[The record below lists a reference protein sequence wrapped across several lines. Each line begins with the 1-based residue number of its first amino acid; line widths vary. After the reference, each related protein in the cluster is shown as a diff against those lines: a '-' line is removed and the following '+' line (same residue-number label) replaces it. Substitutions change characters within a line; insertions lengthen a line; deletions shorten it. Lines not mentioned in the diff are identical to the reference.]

1 MFAPVKVLIVD
12 DQAAVRESLQVLL
25 ELHGLEPMTATNPD
39 EALDLVASE
48 DVGVVVQ
55 DMNFTQHDTTGDSG
69 VALFRALRNLD
80 ADLPIVVLTAWGSF
94 ETAVQ
99 LVKEG
104 ASDYMEK
111 PWDEE
116 KLVRIVQKLLHLRG
130 LQQEN
135 IRFRAQ
141 SARMRRTL
149 AARYDLCGLIYASA
163 QMQNVVSLAA
173 TVAASDVPVLI
184 TGANGAGKEKV
195 AEIVQANSRRKDR
208 PFVKV
213 NAGALPDQLLEAE
226 LFGAEAGAFTGATK
240 LRVGRFEAAAGGTLF
255 LDEIGNLSGPG
266 QAKLLRVLQT
276 GEFER
281 LGSSV
286 TRKADVRIVSAT
298 NVDLSRAI
306 ANGTFRED
314 LFFRLNVIEL
324 QVPQLA
330 DRPDDILPLA
340 EHFLATLPHQ
350 DGAAVPGLGDRAQAA
365 LLQYEW
371 PGNVRELQNRIQRA
385 MLLCGGGPISPDHLG
400 LSEEDSRSRATART
414 GARSPAVGL
423 GAAAPE
429 SSSEGTGTLGHPDRA
444 VIEEA
449 LKRSG
454 GIVSKAAV
462 ELGISRQAFYRRMDQ
477 AGIVFERRL
486 KVPPRVWAAPRT
498 LSADTVGVRAI
509 RADDPASK
517 DEKHA
522 RFVLARPLQLP
533 RPNSNE
539 RIGHEHSAEV
549 DGIRDDGGY
558 VDHVAARC
566 PLRGGRGG
574 RARAR
579 DLSHPH
585 Q

>member
-12 DQAAVRESLQVLL
+12 DQAGVRESLQVLF
-25 ELHGLEPMTATNPD
+25 ELNGLEPLMATSPD

-55 DMNFTQHDTTGDSG
+55 DMNFTQHDTTGESG
-69 VALFRALRNLD
+69 VELFRALRTLD

-104 ASDYMEK
+104 ASDYLEK

-116 KLVRIVQKLLHLRG
+116 KLVRTVQKLLQLRG

-149 AARYDLCGLIYASA
+149 AARYDLCGLVYASA

-184 TGANGAGKEKV
+184 TGANGAGKEKL
-195 AEIVQANSRRKDR
+195 AEIIQANSRRKDR

-226 LFGAEAGAFTGATK
+226 LFGAEAGAFTGSTK

-255 LDEIGNLSGPG
+255 LDEIGNLSAQG
-266 QAKLLRVLQT
+266 QAKMLRVLQT

-281 LGSSV
+281 LGSSA
-286 TRKADVRIVSAT
+286 TRKVDVRIVSAT

-306 ANGTFRED
+306 AAGTFRED

-324 QVPQLA
+324 HVPQLA

-340 EHFLATLPHQ
+340 EHFIATLPRQ
-350 DGAAVPGLGDRAQAA
+350 DGAAPASLGEPARAA

-385 MLLCGGGPISPDHLG
+385 MLLCGGSPISPDHLG
-400 LSEEDSRSRATART
+400 LGEEDLRSRPGART
-414 GARSPAVGL
+414 AARSSTAGL
-423 GAAAPE
+423 GPAAPD
-429 SSSEGTGTLGHPDRA
+429 SSPEETTFAPAHPDRA

-449 LKRSG
+449 LKRAG
-454 GIVSKAAV
+454 GIVSKAAM
-462 ELGISRQAFYRRMDQ
+462 ELGVSRQAFYRRMDQ

-486 KVPPRVWAAPRT
+486 KIPR
-498 LSADTVGVRAI
+498 
-509 RADDPASK
+509 
-517 DEKHA
+517 
-522 RFVLARPLQLP
+522 
-533 RPNSNE
+533 
-539 RIGHEHSAEV
+539 
-549 DGIRDDGGY
+549 
-558 VDHVAARC
+558 
-566 PLRGGRGG
+566 
-574 RARAR
+574 
-579 DLSHPH
+579 
-585 Q
+585 

>member
-1 MFAPVKVLIVD
+1 MFEPVKVLIVD
-12 DQAAVRESLQVLL
+12 DQVAVRESLQVLF
-25 ELHGLEPMTATNPD
+25 ELHGLEPLAAATPD
-39 EALDLVASE
+39 EALDLVAGE

-55 DMNFTQHDTTGDSG
+55 DMNFTQHDTTGESG
-69 VALFRALRNLD
+69 VALFRALRSLD
-80 ADLPIVVLTAWGSF
+80 ADLPIVVLTAFGSF

-116 KLVRIVQKLLHLRG
+116 KLVRLVQKLLHLRG
-130 LQQEN
+130 VEQEN
-135 IRFRAQ
+135 GRLRAQ
-141 SARMRRTL
+141 SARMRRAL
-149 AARYDLCGLIYASA
+149 AAKYDLCGLVYASA

-173 TVAASDVPVLI
+173 TVASSDVPVLI
-184 TGANGAGKEKV
+184 TGANGAGKEKL
-195 AEIVQANSRRKDR
+195 AEIIQANSRRKDR
-208 PFVKV
+208 TFVKV

-226 LFGAEAGAFTGATK
+226 LFGAEAGAFTGSTK
-240 LRVGRFEAAAGGTLF
+240 LRMGRFEAAAGGTLF
-255 LDEIGNLSGPG
+255 LDEIGNLSAPG

-286 TRKADVRIVSAT
+286 TRKVDVRIVSAT
-298 NVDLSRAI
+298 NVDLKRAI
-306 ANGTFRED
+306 ASGTFRED

-324 QVPQLA
+324 HLPELA

-340 EHFLATLPHQ
+340 EHFLGTLPRQ
-350 DGAAVPGLGDRAQAA
+350 DGVPAPILSERARAA

-385 MLLCGGGPISPDHLG
+385 MLLCGGSAITPDHLG
-400 LSEEDSRSRATART
+400 LGEQEARPRQATRS
-414 GARSPAVGL
+414 
-423 GAAAPE
+423 AAPPSAAPLGTASDQ
-429 SSSEGTGTLGHPDRA
+429 SSLEEAAFAPPHPDRA

-486 KVPPRVWAAPRT
+486 KIPR
-498 LSADTVGVRAI
+498 
-509 RADDPASK
+509 
-517 DEKHA
+517 
-522 RFVLARPLQLP
+522 
-533 RPNSNE
+533 
-539 RIGHEHSAEV
+539 
-549 DGIRDDGGY
+549 
-558 VDHVAARC
+558 
-566 PLRGGRGG
+566 
-574 RARAR
+574 
-579 DLSHPH
+579 
-585 Q
+585 

>member
-1 MFAPVKVLIVD
+1 MFEPVKVLIVD
-12 DQAAVRESLQVLL
+12 DQAAVRESLQVLFDL
-25 ELHGLEPMTATNPD
+25 RGLETLTATTPD

-55 DMNFTQHDTTGDSG
+55 DMNFTQHDTTGESG
-69 VALFRALRNLD
+69 VALFRAIRTLD
-80 ADLPIVVLTAWGSF
+80 ADVPIVVLTAFGSF
-94 ETAVQ
+94 ATAVQ

-116 KLVRIVQKLLHLRG
+116 KLVRVVEKLLHMRG
-130 LQQEN
+130 VEQEN
-135 IRFRAQ
+135 GRLRAQ

-149 AARYDLCGLIYASA
+149 AAKYDLCGLVYASA

-173 TVAASDVPVLI
+173 TVASSDVPVLV
-184 TGANGAGKEKV
+184 TGANGAGKEKL

-226 LFGAEAGAFTGATK
+226 LFGAEAGAFTGSTK
-240 LRVGRFEAAAGGTLF
+240 LRVGRFEAASGGTLF
-255 LDEIGNLSGPG
+255 LDEIGNLSAPG

-286 TRKADVRIVSAT
+286 TRKVDVRIVSAT

-306 ANGTFRED
+306 ATGAFRED

-324 QVPQLA
+324 NVPPLG

-340 EHFLATLPHQ
+340 EHFLATLPRQ
-350 DGAAVPGLGDRAQAA
+350 DGAPAPGLGERARAA

-385 MLLCGGGPISPDHLG
+385 MLLCGGGAITPEHLG
-400 LSEEDSRSRATART
+400 LGEDDVRTRRAARP
-414 GARSPAVGL
+414 GARPLAATTVPGASDASPQDAGP
-423 GAAAPE
+423 ATPN
-429 SSSEGTGTLGHPDRA
+429 PDRA

-449 LKRSG
+449 LKRAG
-454 GIVSKAAV
+454 GIVSKAAI

-486 KVPPRVWAAPRT
+486 KIPR
-498 LSADTVGVRAI
+498 
-509 RADDPASK
+509 
-517 DEKHA
+517 
-522 RFVLARPLQLP
+522 
-533 RPNSNE
+533 
-539 RIGHEHSAEV
+539 
-549 DGIRDDGGY
+549 
-558 VDHVAARC
+558 
-566 PLRGGRGG
+566 
-574 RARAR
+574 
-579 DLSHPH
+579 
-585 Q
+585 

>member
-12 DQAAVRESLQVLL
+12 DQAGVRESLQVLF
-25 ELHGLEPMTATNPD
+25 ELHGLESLAATNPD

-55 DMNFTQHDTTGDSG
+55 DMNFAQHATTGESG

-80 ADLPIVVLTAWGSF
+80 ADLPVVVLTAWGSF

-116 KLVRIVQKLLHLRG
+116 KLVRIVKKLLHLRG
-130 LQQEN
+130 LEHEN

-141 SARMRRTL
+141 GARMRRAL
-149 AARYDLCGLIYASA
+149 ATRYDLCGLIYASA
-163 QMQNVVSLAA
+163 QMQNVVSLAT
-173 TVAASDVPVLI
+173 TVASSDVPVLI
-184 TGANGAGKEKV
+184 TGPNGAGKEKL
-195 AEIVQANSRRKDR
+195 AEIIQANSRRKER

-226 LFGAEAGAFTGATK
+226 LFGAEAGAYTGAAR

-255 LDEIGNLSGPG
+255 LDEIGNLSAPG

-286 TRKADVRIVSAT
+286 TRKVDVRIVSAT
-298 NVDLSRAI
+298 NVDLTRAI
-306 ANGTFRED
+306 AAGTFRED

-324 QVPQLA
+324 HVPQLA

-340 EHFLATLPHQ
+340 EHFLASLPRQ
-350 DGAAVPGLGDRAQAA
+350 DGAAPPSLGERARAV
-365 LLQYEW
+365 LSQYEW
-371 PGNVRELQNRIQRA
+371 PGNVRELQNRLQRA
-385 MLLCGGGPISPDHLG
+385 MLLCGAGPITPDHLG
-400 LSEEDSRSRATART
+400 FGEHDGRARPPVRPPARPAAVATPDST
-414 GARSPAVGL
+414 GDQAGAPQAVH
-423 GAAAPE
+423 AE
-429 SSSEGTGTLGHPDRA
+429 RA

-449 LKRSG
+449 LTRSG
-454 GIVSKAAV
+454 GIVSKAAA

-486 KVPPRVWAAPRT
+486 KIPR
-498 LSADTVGVRAI
+498 
-509 RADDPASK
+509 
-517 DEKHA
+517 
-522 RFVLARPLQLP
+522 
-533 RPNSNE
+533 
-539 RIGHEHSAEV
+539 
-549 DGIRDDGGY
+549 
-558 VDHVAARC
+558 
-566 PLRGGRGG
+566 
-574 RARAR
+574 
-579 DLSHPH
+579 
-585 Q
+585 

>member
-12 DQAAVRESLQVLL
+12 DQAAVRESLQVLF
-25 ELHGLEPMTATNPD
+25 ELHGLEPLAAATPD

-55 DMNFTQHDTTGDSG
+55 DMNFTQHATTGESG

-80 ADLPIVVLTAWGSF
+80 ADLPIVVLTAFGSF

-116 KLVRIVQKLLHLRG
+116 KLIRIVRKLLLLRG

-173 TVAASDVPVLI
+173 TVASSDVPVLI
-184 TGANGAGKEKV
+184 TGANGAGKEKL

-240 LRVGRFEAAAGGTLF
+240 LRMGRFEAAGGGTLF
-255 LDEIGNLSGPG
+255 LDEIGNLSAPG

-286 TRKADVRIVSAT
+286 TRKVDVRIVSAT

-324 QVPQLA
+324 HVPQLA

-340 EHFLATLPHQ
+340 EHFLTTLPRQ
-350 DGAAVPGLGDRAQAA
+350 DDASVPSLGERARAA
-365 LLQYEW
+365 LVQYEW

-385 MLLCGGGPISPDHLG
+385 MLLCAGSPITPEHLG
-400 LSEEDSRSRATART
+400 LGEEDVRSRQAART
-414 GARSPAVGL
+414 GARP
-423 GAAAPE
+423 AAAGPAAAAD
-429 SSSEGTGTLGHPDRA
+429 SSTDGTGSAPDHPDRA
-444 VIEEA
+444 VIEEV

-486 KVPPRVWAAPRT
+486 KIPR
-498 LSADTVGVRAI
+498 
-509 RADDPASK
+509 
-517 DEKHA
+517 
-522 RFVLARPLQLP
+522 
-533 RPNSNE
+533 
-539 RIGHEHSAEV
+539 
-549 DGIRDDGGY
+549 
-558 VDHVAARC
+558 
-566 PLRGGRGG
+566 
-574 RARAR
+574 
-579 DLSHPH
+579 
-585 Q
+585 